1 MKNLSALQKIVGE
14 MQGGDQGIGC
24 WREPPAASWA
34 LTWPPSSSGWRALLF
49 QTASSGPSKNIFGV
63 LLCKYEMLLSY
74 WCGCSVDFSCST
86 YSLCNSCM
94 ILLLCSTHIIQII
107 WGITHQSRVYFRFLD
122 FHATRPKWKWS
133 KLYPDKQFGGGDT
146 CLLLKSCLEAHN
158 HASRV
163 TSSAKGCFHM
173 QLKWPTN
180 GGWELSQRP
189 GAAPNQSQT
198 PLRTSLPSQQGW
210 VTLARCNLHCATR
223 VWASVAKAQI

>member
-1 MKNLSALQKIVGE
+1 MFVTYPDIWGFLDSVLRCSQGKNQTIHSENNATTNQYFFSLLFSPIELDIYDNTSLYTQYIATDQWPTSTDFFTQPGKKLSWYQSRPRSELNILWCHDSVFNLHASLPVKNLSALQKIVGE

-94 ILLLCSTHIIQII
+94 ILLLCSTHIIQIAFGVWRI
-107 WGITHQSRVYFRFLD
+107 NLVYTLD
-122 FHATRPKWKWS
+122 F
-133 KLYPDKQFGGGDT
+133 
-146 CLLLKSCLEAHN
+146 
-158 HASRV
+158 
-163 TSSAKGCFHM
+163 
-173 QLKWPTN
+173 
-180 GGWELSQRP
+180 
-189 GAAPNQSQT
+189 
-198 PLRTSLPSQQGW
+198 
-210 VTLARCNLHCATR
+210 
-223 VWASVAKAQI
+223 